1 VGYCFGGSE
10 AYPEPGEQTWANID
24 GYDSNLLNVDLGLR
38 A

>member
-24 GYDSNLLNVDLGLR
+24 GYDPNLLNVDLGLR